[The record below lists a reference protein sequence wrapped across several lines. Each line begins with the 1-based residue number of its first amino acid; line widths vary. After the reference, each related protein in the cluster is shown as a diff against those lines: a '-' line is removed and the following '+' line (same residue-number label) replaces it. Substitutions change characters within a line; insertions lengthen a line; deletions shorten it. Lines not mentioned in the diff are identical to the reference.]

1 MLFLDCVRLPCTL
14 YLIVEEGGLLDFL
27 ADNLDVLINL
37 FGFLAV
43 EPAKIAI
50 PIVSVAQVVKKH
62 EIKIFTESSESS

>member
-1 MLFLDCVRLPCTL
+1 MLLTVV
-14 YLIVEEGGLLDFL
+14 VEEGGLLDFV

-50 PIVSVAQVVKKH
+50 PVVSL
-62 EIKIFTESSESS
+62 